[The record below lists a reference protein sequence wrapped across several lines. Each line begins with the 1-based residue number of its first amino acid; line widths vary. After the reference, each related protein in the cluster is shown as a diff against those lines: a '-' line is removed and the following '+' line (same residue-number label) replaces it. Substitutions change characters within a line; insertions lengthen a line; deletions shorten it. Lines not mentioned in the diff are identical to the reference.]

1 MNHDERIAHDL
12 GEWVGEDAGAGLK
25 HFRNSGFENR
35 LRQRLAAKEVG
46 PSRRLWLPIAA
57 SAAALAVVVGMFI
70 YLQRPSFRMVG
81 GRESIRTF
89 FAEYSTLQRLQAS
102 SDTQAGPSQAIRLPG
117 LREGRLSRQEMAEL
131 FRSSLPQRDLGSGG
145 LGAPG
150 EANASPRELKQA
162 IHRFFSTTLKSIKEK
177 T

>member
-1 MNHDERIAHDL
+1 MNDDDQIARDVS
-12 GEWVGEDAGAGLK
+12 EWVGEDAGAGVK

-35 LRQRLAAKEVG
+35 LRRRLAATEAS
-46 PSRRLWLPIAA
+46 PARRLWLPIAA
-57 SAAALAVVVGMFI
+57 SAAVLAVAVGTFI
-70 YLQRPSFRMVG
+70 HLQRPSFQMAG

-102 SDTQAGPSQAIRLPG
+102 PDTLAGPSQAIPLPE

-131 FRSSLPQRDLGSGG
+131 FRTSLPRRDLGSNG

-150 EANASPRELKQA
+150 EANAAPRELKQA
-162 IHRFFSTTLKSIKEK
+162 IDHFFSTTLKSIKEK

>member
-1 MNHDERIAHDL
+1 MNHNERIAHDV
-12 GEWVGEDAGAGLK
+12 GEWVGEDVSAGVQ

-35 LRQRLAAKEVG
+35 LHQRLAAEEAG
-46 PSRRLWLPIAA
+46 PSRRLWLLIAA
-57 SAAALAVVVGMFI
+57 SAAVLAVVVGTFI
-70 YLQRPSFRMVG
+70 YLQRPFFQIAS

-102 SDTQAGPSQAIRLPG
+102 PDTMAGPSQTILLPG

-131 FRSSLPQRDLGSGG
+131 FRSSLPQRDLGSVG
-145 LGAPG
+145 LEAPG

-162 IHRFFSTTLKSIKEK
+162 IDRFFSTTLKSIKEK